1 MTISDQTTRELFTA
15 NGATTSF
22 AFNHPF
28 KTSAEITV
36 THLAA
41 ATGVETVL
49 TNPANYSVSGTAV
62 NNEYPSGANIVT
74 VLTYPSGDKLRVERT
89 TNATQSAD
97 YSTSGS
103 FPAETH
109 ERALDKLTMLVQE
122 MKTTLLRALK
132 VKTTSALTN
141 PELPTPEANQI
152 LRWNSGATALEN
164 ATALEASLSSSYTA
178 ADGNFLVG
186 DGTNFVEESGAT
198 ARASLGLTIGTHV
211 QAYDAQLADIAGLTP
226 TDGNFIVG
234 DGTNFIAESGATARA
249 SLGLTIGT
257 HVQAYDATL
266 AAIAGLTLAQGDI
279 VYGTGP
285 DTAAALAK
293 NTSATRYL
301 SNTGASNNPAWAQVN
316 LANGVT
322 GDLPVGNLNGGSGA
336 SGTTFW
342 RGDGTWATPA
352 GAGDVV
358 GPASSTNRAIAL
370 FDGTTGELLKDGPT
384 GSTGQFL
391 GATTGADPT
400 FQALPAASD
409 SAAGTIEV
417 AVQSEMEAGSST
429 TLAVTPGRQQFHPSA
444 AKAWVRFNGSGT
456 PGVVIGY
463 NVSSITDHGVGDYS
477 TNFTTAFSTAN
488 YAINVSA
495 SNALAVINNSAAAP
509 TTTACRIATIT
520 TAGASTDPAIVGC
533 SFFGDQ

>member
-49 TNPANYSVSGTAV
+49 TNPTNYSVSGTAV

-132 VKTTSALTN
+132 VKTTSAITN
-141 PELPTPEANQI
+141 PELPTPEANQL

-226 TDGNFIVG
+226 TEGSFIVG
-234 DGTNFIAESGATARA
+234 DGTNFIAESGAAARA

-266 AAIAGLTLAQGDI
+266 AAIAGLTSAADSLPYFTEVDTADVTTVTAFARSLLDDGDAATARATLG
-279 VYGTGP
+279 VGTG
-285 DTAAALAK
+285 T
-293 NTSATRYL
+293 
-301 SNTGASNNPAWAQVN
+301 
-316 LANGVT
+316 
-322 GDLPVGNLNGGSGA
+322 
-336 SGTTFW
+336 
-342 RGDGTWATPA
+342 
-352 GAGDVV
+352 GDVV
-358 GPASSTNRAIAL
+358 GPASATNRAVAL

-391 GATTGADPT
+391 GANTGADPT

-463 NVSSITDHGVGDYS
+463 NVSSITDHGTGDYS

>member
-49 TNPANYSVSGTAV
+49 TNPTNYSVSGTAV

-234 DGTNFIAESGATARA
+234 DGTNFIVESGATARA
-249 SLGLTIGT
+249 SLGLAIGT
-257 HVQAYDATL
+257 NVQAYDATL
-266 AAIAGLTLAQGDI
+266 AAIAGLTSAADTLPYFTGVDTADVATLTSFARSLLDDVDAATARATLG
-279 VYGTGP
+279 VGTG
-285 DTAAALAK
+285 T
-293 NTSATRYL
+293 
-301 SNTGASNNPAWAQVN
+301 
-316 LANGVT
+316 
-322 GDLPVGNLNGGSGA
+322 
-336 SGTTFW
+336 
-342 RGDGTWATPA
+342 
-352 GAGDVV
+352 GDVV

-444 AKAWVRFNGSGT
+444 AKAWASFNGTGT
-456 PGVVIGY
+456 VALRGTGY
-463 NVSSITDHGVGDYS
+463 NITSITDHGTGEYS
-477 TNFTTAFSTAN
+477 FNFVTAFSSGN
-488 YAINVSA
+488 YAYSL
-495 SNALAVINNSAAAP
+495 SCGRGAAGAQSRYIYGPQLSDP
-509 TTTACRIATIT
+509 TTTAFRIGT
-520 TAGASTDPAIVGC
+520 TLFSAGAFSFTDAEWVSGI
-533 SFFGDQ
+533 FFGDQ